1 MRLGVNI
8 CENRIRTRSLS
19 AISLFSGAGG
29 MDVGFERAGFKV
41 EWANDLN
48 KAACATYALNHPGKI
63 SCGPIQDFLDSVTQ
77 FSGVDLVFGGPP
89 CQGFSV
95 AGKMDP
101 DDERSQLLW
110 RFFEVIEIARPAAFV
125 CENVK
130 ALAKLSKWGR
140 VRRRM
145 FERANALGYECRLV
159 VLDAR
164 HFGVSQGR
172 ERMFLLGSRIGGIE
186 RTEEALD
193 AHRCEAPILRRLF
206 DGLGKAGSKTNS
218 RTCSAKITIATSPVM
233 RRSPYAGMLFNGQG
247 RPLNPDGYAS
257 TMHASMGGNK
267 TPIIDELHFQGEE
280 PSWIEWYHS
289 HLMNGG
295 TPLGFEDAPD
305 RLRRLTLDEAIRIQT
320 FPIDYRFY
328 GTQSQVFTQ
337 VGNAVPCDLAWAVG
351 KVMGELFA
359 GELSSGIVRST
370 SSRKKQLALA
380 F

>member
-1 MRLGVNI
+1 
-8 CENRIRTRSLS
+8 
-19 AISLFSGAGG
+19 
-29 MDVGFERAGFKV
+29 MDVGFERSGFTV

-63 SCGPIQDFLDSVTQ
+63 TCGPIQDLLETVSKY
-77 FSGVDLVFGGPP
+77 SGVDLVFGGPP

-101 DDERSQLLW
+101 DDARSQLLW
-110 RFFEVIEIARPAAFV
+110 RFFDVIEVTKPSTFV

-130 ALAKLSKWGR
+130 ALAKLSKWSR

-145 FERANALGYECRLV
+145 LERATSLGYDCRLV
-159 VLDAR
+159 ILDAR

-172 ERMFLLGSRIGGIE
+172 ERMFLLGSRVGPIHHA
-186 RTEEALD
+186 EEAFD
-193 AHRCEAPILRRLF
+193 AHRRKAPVLRHLF
-206 DGLGKAGSKTNS
+206 KGLGKAGSPTNS
-218 RTCSAKITIATSPVM
+218 RTCSAKITIASSPVL

-267 TPIIDELHFQGEE
+267 TPIIDELHFQGKE

-289 HLMNGG
+289 HLMKGG
-295 TPLGFEDAPD
+295 APLGFEDAPD

-320 FPIDYRFY
+320 FPHDYKFH
-328 GTQSQVFTQ
+328 GTQSQTFTQ

-351 KVMGELFA
+351 KVMMELFTGGA
-359 GELSSGIVRST
+359 PSATARTT
-370 SSRKKQLALA
+370 SNRQLTLAL
-380 F
+380 

>member
-1 MRLGVNI
+1 
-8 CENRIRTRSLS
+8 
-19 AISLFSGAGG
+19 
-29 MDVGFERAGFKV
+29 MDVGFERAGFRI

-48 KAACATYALNHPGKI
+48 QAACETYKLNHPGRI
-63 SCGPIQDFLDSVTQ
+63 VCGPIQDLYETLAQ

-101 DDERSQLLW
+101 DDQRSQLLW
-110 RFFEVIEIARPAAFV
+110 RFFDVVEITKPASFV

-130 ALAKLSKWGR
+130 ALAKLSKWSR

-145 FERANALGYECRLV
+145 LERATALGYELRLL

-164 HFGVSQGR
+164 DFGVSQGR
-172 ERMFLLGSRIGGIE
+172 ERMFLLGIRTGRIE
-186 RTEEALD
+186 RTEDAFE
-193 AHRCEAPILRRLF
+193 AHRRKAPVLRQLF
-206 DGLGKAGSKTNS
+206 EGLGKAGSPTNS
-218 RTCSAKITIATSPVM
+218 RTCSAKITIAASPVM

-267 TPIIDELHFQGEE
+267 TPIIDELHFQCEA

-295 TPLGFEDAPD
+295 DPLGFEDAPD
-305 RLRRLTLDEAIRIQT
+305 RLRRLTVDEAIRIQT
-320 FPIDYRFY
+320 FPHHYKFH
-328 GTQSQVFTQ
+328 GTQGQVFTQ

-351 KVMGELFA
+351 KVMMQLLTGQAINAAEH
-359 GELSSGIVRST
+359 ESIPTKR
-370 SSRKKQLALA
+370 QLALA

>member
-1 MRLGVNI
+1 QELLDD
-8 CENRIRTRSLS
+8 LS
-19 AISLFSGAGG
+19 QYSG
-29 MDVGFERAGFKV
+29 
-41 EWANDLN
+41 
-48 KAACATYALNHPGKI
+48 I
-63 SCGPIQDFLDSVTQ
+63 
-77 FSGVDLVFGGPP
+77 DLVFGGPP

-101 DDERSQLLW
+101 EDERSQLIW
-110 RFFEVIEIARPAAFV
+110 RFFDGVEIAKPAAFV

-130 ALAKLSKWGR
+130 ALAKLSKWSR

-145 FERANALGYECRLV
+145 LERATALGYDCRIV

-164 HFGVSQGR
+164 NFGVSQGR
-172 ERMFLLGSRIGGIE
+172 ERMFLLGSRVGTIDQAE
-186 RTEEALD
+186 DSFNMYKRD
-193 AHRCEAPILRRLF
+193 APFLRQLF
-206 DGLGKAGSKTNS
+206 AGLGRAGSPTNS
-218 RTCSAKITIATSPVM
+218 RTCSAKITIASSPVM

-289 HLMNGG
+289 HLMKGG
-295 TPLGFEDAPD
+295 APLGFEEAPD

-320 FPIDYRFY
+320 FPSDYKFY

-351 KVMGELFA
+351 KVMRDL
-359 GELSSGIVRST
+359 LSGKLAQSADRATV
-370 SSRKKQLALA
+370 SRKTQLA
-380 F
+380 FTF